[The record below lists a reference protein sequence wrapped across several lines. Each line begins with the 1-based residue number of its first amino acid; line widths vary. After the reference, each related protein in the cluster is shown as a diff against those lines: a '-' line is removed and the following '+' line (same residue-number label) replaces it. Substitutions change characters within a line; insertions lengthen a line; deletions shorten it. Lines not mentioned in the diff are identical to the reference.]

1 MVNEIQRLGMRD
13 SVQFDLL
20 DLEHVQDREEI
31 RQRALRDATKAT
43 EAIRPML
50 RRMMSKTM
58 AQPNKK
64 RAQSTPA

>member
-1 MVNEIQRLGMRD
+1 MVNEIERLGMRD

-58 AQPNKK
+58 AKPNKK

>member
-1 MVNEIQRLGMRD
+1 MVNEIERLGMRD

-31 RQRALRDATKAT
+31 RQRALRDATKAMK
-43 EAIRPML
+43 AIRPML

-58 AQPNKK
+58 AKPNKK

>member
-1 MVNEIQRLGMRD
+1 MVNEIERLGMRD

-58 AQPNKK
+58 AKPNKK
-64 RAQSTPA
+64 RAQSTPE